1 MFSDI
6 KDFIL
11 SVVKSRLFVLT
22 IVFIV
27 LFSILIERLFTLQI
41 VKGEEY
47 LDKYVLKTER
57 QQTISSTR
65 GNIYDRNGKLLA
77 YDELAYSVTIEDTYE
92 GKDKNQQMNQTIR
105 KLIQIIE
112 SNGDSI
118 VNDFNIIIGENGLY
132 EYTVKDTSRLR
143 FIADVY
149 GYAKIDKLTLTEKNS
164 SAEQLIAYMAERYG
178 IGAYKDDDKEKPFII
193 DSSYSKEELLKVI
206 TIRYQLSLNMYQQY
220 VATVVANDVK
230 EETVAVILENSD
242 ILQGVEIAEN
252 TMRKYVDSVYMAQI
266 IGYTG
271 KISSE
276 DLETYKA
283 DDDSYTMTDTV
294 GKAGIEQEMESVLR
308 GKKGYK
314 LVAVDNMGKVVEEL
328 ESEDPVAGNDL
339 YLTIDIELQKAVYNI
354 IEQKLAGILHSKIID
369 AKTYNK
375 TGVKAKDF
383 KIPIDDVY
391 YALIDNN
398 VIKTSHFEAEDA
410 GTVEKQVFSSYTSKR
425 DQVISQIMAELT
437 SDSPTPYK
445 SLSEEMQVY
454 ETFITTLL
462 GKYNDAVISE
472 DDIDKSHETYKA
484 WKNETIGLKDYL
496 QFLIEENCID
506 ITKLSVKSKY
516 SDSDEIYNAL
526 LEYLQEQLTNG
537 VSVKDA
543 QGNSSSFT
551 KKVFK
556 YMIAQNL
563 VSGKEL
569 CYILYEQGVLPE
581 DDEDKE
587 KLYNGSV
594 GAYSF
599 IKTKIQKLEIT
610 PAQLAL
616 DPCSASCIVTDVNT
630 GEALAVVSY
639 PSYDNNLLANTVDSE
654 YYNSLLND
662 LSKPLYNNATQQQTA
677 PGSTFKPI
685 SAIAGLEE
693 QVISTSTSFSCTGR
707 WDRFLP
713 EIKCWIYPAS
723 HGSLNVVGGLKNSC
737 NYFFNEVAYKLSLN
751 NGRYDTEYG
760 LTRLEKYAKM
770 FGLGDVSG
778 LEIVET
784 PPHISDKD
792 PLRSAIGQGNHNY
805 TMSQMSRYVTTLAN
819 QGTCYNLSLLD
830 KVTTADGTLVEDF
843 TPTVYNQVE
852 IADSTWQSVKSGMAE
867 AAAGYSALKEI
878 KDKLTIVGK
887 TGTAEQN
894 KNRANHA
901 LFVGYAPYDNPEIS
915 VAARITFGYTSSNA
929 VEIARDVF
937 KYYFNLEDSDNILS
951 GTAEIPDSQTIGD

>member
-11 SVVKSRLFVLT
+11 SVVKSRLFVLV

-27 LFSILIERLFTLQI
+27 LFSVLIQRLFTLQI

-47 LDKYVLKTER
+47 LDKYVIKTEKK
-57 QQTISSTR
+57 QTISSTR

-92 GKDKNQQMNQTIR
+92 GKDKDKKLNNTIR
-105 KLIQIIE
+105 SLVKIIE
-112 SNGDSI
+112 EKGDSI
-118 VNDFNIIIGENGLY
+118 INDFNIIVGESGKY
-132 EYTVKDTSRLR
+132 EYTVEDTARLR

-149 GYAKIDKLTLTEKNS
+149 GYAKIDKLEEDEKNS
-164 SAEQLIAYMAERYG
+164 TAEQLMAYMAERYG
-178 IGAYKDDDKEKPFII
+178 IGEYQNNDKEKPFII
-193 DSSYSKEELLKVI
+193 DSSYSKEELLKVV
-206 TIRYQLSLNMYQQY
+206 TVRYQLSLNLYQQF

-230 EETVAVILENSD
+230 EETVAVIMENSD
-242 ILQGVEIAEN
+242 TLQGVGIAEN
-252 TMRKYVDSVYMAQI
+252 TMRKYVDSIYMAQI

-271 KISSE
+271 KVSAE
-276 DLETYKA
+276 ELEEYQKI
-283 DDDSYTMTDTV
+283 DDSYSLTDMV
-294 GKAGIEQEMESVLR
+294 GKSGIEQEMETQLQ

-328 ESEDPVAGNDL
+328 EQEEPVAGNDL

-369 AKTYNK
+369 SKTYHQ
-375 TGVKAKDF
+375 TGAAKDI

-391 YALIDNN
+391 YALINNN
-398 VIKTSHFEAEDA
+398 VIKTSHFQEDDA
-410 GTVEKQVFSSYTSKR
+410 GPTEKQVLTKYESRR
-425 DQVISQIMAELT
+425 DQAIAQILAELK
-437 SDSPTPYK
+437 SDNPTPYK

-462 GKYNDAVISE
+462 GKYNNGVIKESE
-472 DDIDKSHETYKA
+472 INTSHEAYKE
-484 WKNETIGLKDYL
+484 WKNETIGLKTYL

-506 ITKLSVKSKY
+506 ISKLSVESRY
-516 SDSDEIYNAL
+516 SDSDEIYSAL
-526 LEYLQEQLTNG
+526 LSYLEEKLKDG
-537 VSVKDA
+537 VSIRDS
-543 QGNSSSFT
+543 QGNASSFT

-556 YMIAQNL
+556 YMIVDNQI
-563 VSGKEL
+563 SGKEL
-569 CYILYEQGVLPE
+569 CYILYEQGVLPA

-587 KLYNGSV
+587 KLYNGAI
-594 GAYSF
+594 GAYQF
-599 IKTKIQKLEIT
+599 MRTKIEKIDIT

-662 LSKPLYNNATQQQTA
+662 LSRPLYNNATQQQTA

-693 QVISTSTSFSCTGR
+693 QVISTGSYATCTGIF
-707 WDRFLP
+707 DKTDIP
-713 EIKCWIYPAS
+713 IKCWIYSGS
-723 HGSLNVVGGLKNSC
+723 HGSLNVVGGLENSC
-737 NYFFNEVAYKLSLN
+737 NYFFNDVAYKLSQN
-751 NGRYDTEYG
+751 NGKFDSQYG

-784 PPHISDKD
+784 KPQISNQD
-792 PLRSAIGQGNHNY
+792 PLRSAIGQGTHNY
-805 TMSQMSRYVTTLAN
+805 TISQLSRYVTTLAN
-819 QGTCYNLSLLD
+819 KGTCYNLSLLD
-830 KVTTADGTLVEDF
+830 KVTTSDGTVVEDF

-852 IADSTWQSVKSGMAE
+852 MADSTWQAVKAGMI
-867 AAAGYSALKEI
+867 AAAADYNSLKEI
-878 KDKLTIVGK
+878 EDMLTVAGK

-901 LFVGYAPYDNPEIS
+901 LFIGYAPADAPEIS
-915 VAARITFGYTSSNA
+915 VAARITYGYTSANA
-929 VEIARDVF
+929 VEIARDVY
-937 KYYFNLEDSDNILS
+937 KYYFKLEDTDDILS
-951 GTAEIPDSQTIGD
+951 GTAEAPDGQTIGD

>member
-11 SVVKSRLFVLT
+11 SVVKSRLFVLVL
-22 IVFIV
+22 VFIA
-27 LFSILIERLFTLQI
+27 LFSVLVERLFTLQI

-77 YDELAYSVTIEDTYE
+77 YDELAYSVTLEDTYE
-92 GKDKNQQMNQTIR
+92 GKDKDNKLNETIR
-105 KLIQIIE
+105 KLIKIIE
-112 SNGDSI
+112 ENGDSI

-132 EYTVKDTSRLR
+132 EYTVEDTARLR

-149 GYAKIDKLTLTEKNS
+149 GYAKIDKLSLTQKNS
-164 SAEQLIAYMAERYG
+164 SAEQLIGYMAERYG
-178 IGAYKDDDKEKPFII
+178 IGAYKDDNKEKPFII

-206 TIRYQLSLNMYQQY
+206 TVRYQLSLNLYQQY

-242 ILQGVEIAEN
+242 TLEGVAIAEN
-252 TMRKYVDSVYMAQI
+252 TMRKYVDSTYMAQI

-283 DDDSYTMTDTV
+283 EDDSYTMNDTV
-294 GKAGIEQEMESVLR
+294 GKAGIEQEMESALR

-328 ESEDPVAGNDL
+328 ECKDPVAGNDL
-339 YLTIDIELQKAVYNI
+339 YLTIDIDLQKAVYNI

-369 AKTYNK
+369 AKTYNQS
-375 TGVKAKDF
+375 GGKAKDI

-391 YALIDNN
+391 YALINNN

-410 GTVEKQVFSSYTSKR
+410 GTTEKQVLSSYITKR
-425 DQVISQIMAELT
+425 DQAISQIMAELT
-437 SDSPTPYK
+437 SNTPTPYK

-462 GKYNDAVISE
+462 GKYNDAVIDE
-472 DDIDKSHETYKA
+472 TNIDKSNETYKA
-484 WKNETIGLKDYL
+484 WKDETIGLKEYL
-496 QFLIEENCID
+496 QFLVEENCID

-516 SDSDEIYNAL
+516 SDSDEIYTAL
-526 LEYLQEQLTNG
+526 LEYISEQLTSG
-537 VSVKDA
+537 VTVRDS

-551 KKVFK
+551 KKIFK

-581 DDEDKE
+581 DDADKD
-587 KLYNGSV
+587 KLYHGSV

-599 IKTKIQKLEIT
+599 MKDKIQKLEIT

-639 PSYDNNLLANTVDSE
+639 PSYDNNLLANTVDSD
-654 YYNSLLND
+654 YYNSLLTD
-662 LSKPLYNNATQQQTA
+662 LSRPLYNNATQQQTA

-693 QVISTSTSFSCTGR
+693 QVISTGSSITCTGEY
-707 WDRFLP
+707 DRITP
-713 EIKCWIYPAS
+713 TIKCWIYPAS

-760 LTRLEKYAKM
+760 LTRLGKYAKM

-784 PPHISDKD
+784 PPQVSDTD
-792 PLRSAIGQGNHNY
+792 PLRSAIGQGSHNY
-805 TMSQMSRYVTTLAN
+805 TISQMARYVTTLAN

-830 KVTTADGTLVEDF
+830 KVTTADGTLVKDY

-852 IADSTWQSVKSGMAE
+852 IADSTWQAVKSGMAQ
-867 AAAGYSALKEI
+867 AASGYSALKEI
-878 KDKLTIVGK
+878 EEKLTIVGK

-894 KNRANHA
+894 KKRANHA
-901 LFVGYAPYDNPEIS
+901 LFIGYAPYDNPEIS
-915 VAARITFGYTSSNA
+915 VATRITFGYTSSNA
-929 VEIARDVF
+929 VGIASDVF
-937 KYYFNLEDSDNILS
+937 KYYFQLEDSEDILS
-951 GTAEIPDSQTIGD
+951 GTADTPSGQTIGD

>member
-11 SVVKSRLFVLT
+11 SVVKSRLFVLV

-27 LFSILIERLFTLQI
+27 LFSVLVERLFTLQI

-47 LDKYVLKTER
+47 LDKYVLKTEKR
-57 QQTISSTR
+57 QTISSTR

-92 GKDKNQQMNQTIR
+92 GKDKDQQLNETIR
-105 KLIQIIE
+105 KLIKIIE
-112 SNGDSI
+112 DNGDNI
-118 VNDFNIIIGENGLY
+118 INDFNVIIGENGLY
-132 EYTVKDTSRLR
+132 EYTVEDTARLR

-149 GYAKIDKLTLTEKNS
+149 GYAKIDKLTPSQKNS
-164 SAEQLIAYMAERYG
+164 SAEQLIGYMAERYG
-178 IGAYKDDDKEKPFII
+178 IGSYTDDDKEKPFII

-206 TIRYQLSLNMYQQY
+206 TIRYQLSLNMFQQF
-220 VATVVANDVK
+220 VATTVANDVK

-242 ILQGVEIAEN
+242 VLQGVDIAEN
-252 TMRKYVDSVYMAQI
+252 TMRKYIDSTYMAQI

-276 DLETYKA
+276 DLENYKKE
-283 DDDSYTMTDTV
+283 DDSYSMTDMV
-294 GKAGIEQEMESVLR
+294 GKSGIEQQMESVLR

-328 ESEDPVAGNDL
+328 EREEPSAGNDL
-339 YLTIDIELQKAVYNI
+339 YLTIDIDLQKAVYNI

-369 AKTYNK
+369 AKTYNQN
-375 TGVKAKDF
+375 GKAKDI

-391 YALIDNN
+391 YALINNN

-410 GTVEKQVFSSYTSKR
+410 GTMEQQVLASYTSKR
-425 DQVISQIMAELT
+425 EQAINQIMAELNSAT
-437 SDSPTPYK
+437 PTPYK

-462 GKYNDAVISE
+462 GKYNDAVINE
-472 DDIDKSHETYKA
+472 ANIDKNHETYKA

-506 ITKLSVKSKY
+506 ITKLSVESKY

-526 LEYLQEQLTNG
+526 LNYIQEQLTNG
-537 VSVKDA
+537 VTIRDS
-543 QGNSSSFT
+543 QGNVSSFT
-551 KKVFK
+551 KKIFK

-569 CYILYEQGVLPE
+569 CCILYEQGVLSQ
-581 DDEDKE
+581 DDKDKE
-587 KLYNGSV
+587 KLYNGTIS
-594 GAYSF
+594 AYNF
-599 IKTKIQKLEIT
+599 MKEKIQKLEIT

-616 DPCSASCIVTDVNT
+616 DPCSASCIVTDVKT

-639 PSYDNNLLANTVDSE
+639 PSYDNNLLANNVDSE

-662 LSKPLYNNATQQQTA
+662 LSRPLYNNATQQQTA

-693 QVISTSTSFSCTGR
+693 QVISTGTSISCTGR

-751 NGRYDTEYG
+751 NGKYDTEYG
-760 LTRLEKYAKM
+760 LNRIAKYAKM
-770 FGLGDVSG
+770 FGLGEVSG

-784 PPHISDKD
+784 PPQISDSD
-792 PLRSAIGQGNHNY
+792 PLRSAIGQGTHNY
-805 TMSQMSRYVTTLAN
+805 TISQLSRYVTTLAN

-830 KVTTADGTLVEDF
+830 KVTTADGTLVEDY

-852 IADSTWQSVKSGMAE
+852 ISSSTWDAVKSGMAQ
-867 AAAGYSALKEI
+867 AASGYSALKEI
-878 KDKLTIVGK
+878 EDKLTIVGK

-901 LFVGYAPYDNPEIS
+901 LFIGYAPYDNPEIS

-929 VEIARDVF
+929 VGIASDVF
-937 KYYFNLEDSDNILS
+937 KYYFGLEDSEDILS
-951 GTAEIPDSQTIGD
+951 GTADTPSGQTIGD

>member
-11 SVVKSRLFVLT
+11 SVVKSRLFVLVL
-22 IVFIV
+22 VFIA
-27 LFSILIERLFTLQI
+27 LFAILVERLFTLQI

-77 YDELAYSVTIEDTYE
+77 YDELAYSVTLEDTYE
-92 GKDKNQQMNQTIR
+92 GKDKDKQLNETIR
-105 KLIQIIE
+105 KLIKIIE
-112 SNGDSI
+112 DNGDSI
-118 VNDFNIIIGENGLY
+118 INDFNIIIGENGLY
-132 EYTVKDTSRLR
+132 EYTVEDTARLR

-149 GYAKIDKLTLTEKNS
+149 GYAKIDKLSLTEKNS
-164 SAEQLIAYMAERYG
+164 SAEQLIGHMAERYG

-206 TIRYQLSLNMYQQY
+206 TVRYQLSLNLYQQY

-242 ILQGVEIAEN
+242 SLQGVDIAEN
-252 TMRKYVDSVYMAQI
+252 TMRKYIDSTYMAQI

-283 DDDSYTMTDTV
+283 EDDSYTMTDTV

-328 ESEDPVAGNDL
+328 ECEEPVAGNDL
-339 YLTIDIELQKAVYNI
+339 YLTIDIDLQKAVYNI

-369 AKTYNK
+369 AKTYNQS
-375 TGVKAKDF
+375 GKAKDI

-391 YALIDNN
+391 YALINNN
-398 VIKTSHFEAEDA
+398 VIKTAHFEAEDA
-410 GTVEKQVFSSYTSKR
+410 GATEKQVLSSYNAKR
-425 DQVISQIMAELT
+425 DQAISQIMAELT
-437 SDSPTPYK
+437 SNTPTPYK

-462 GKYNDAVISE
+462 GKYNDGVIDESN
-472 DDIDKSHETYKA
+472 IDKSHETYKA
-484 WKNETIGLKDYL
+484 WKDETIGLKDYL
-496 QFLIEENCID
+496 QFLVEENCID

-516 SDSDEIYNAL
+516 SDSDEIYTAL
-526 LEYLQEQLTNG
+526 LEYIKEQLTNG
-537 VSVKDA
+537 VTIRDS
-543 QGNSSSFT
+543 QGNASSFT
-551 KKVFK
+551 KKIFK

-599 IKTKIQKLEIT
+599 MKQKIQKLEIT

-662 LSKPLYNNATQQQTA
+662 LSRPLYNNATQQQTA

-685 SAIAGLEE
+685 SAVAGLEE
-693 QVISTSTSFSCTGR
+693 QVISTGTCITCTGEY
-707 WDRFLP
+707 DRITP
-713 EIKCWIYPAS
+713 TIKCWIHPAS

-760 LTRLEKYAKM
+760 LTRLGKYAKM

-784 PPHISDKD
+784 PPQVSDTD
-792 PLRSAIGQGNHNY
+792 PLRSAIGQGSHNY
-805 TMSQMSRYVTTLAN
+805 TISQMARYVTTLAN

-830 KVTTADGTLVEDF
+830 KVTTADGTLVEDY

-852 IADSTWQSVKSGMAE
+852 IADSTWQAVKSGMAE
-867 AAAGYSALKEI
+867 AASGYSALKEI
-878 KDKLTIVGK
+878 EEKLTIVGK

-901 LFVGYAPYDNPEIS
+901 LFIGYAPYDNPQIS
-915 VAARITFGYTSSNA
+915 VATRITFGYTSSNA
-929 VEIARDVF
+929 VEIASDVF
-937 KYYFNLEDSDNILS
+937 KYYFHLEDSENILS
-951 GTAEIPDSQTIGD
+951 GTADTPSGQTIGD